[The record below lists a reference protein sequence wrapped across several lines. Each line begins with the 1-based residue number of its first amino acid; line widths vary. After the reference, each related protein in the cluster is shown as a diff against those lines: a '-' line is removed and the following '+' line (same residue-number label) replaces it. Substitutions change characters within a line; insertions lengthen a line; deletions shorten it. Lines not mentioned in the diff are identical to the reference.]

1 MNTKK
6 LLVPIFLALALALLV
21 APLGLADT
29 GINGLKAKVK
39 WFGCLEV
46 GKESCASPLKTLDVY
61 TCADNEFTEYVLV
74 RSNFDLDPIS
84 EFVGGEDAGKD
95 MVDSSLGTDPASLMA
110 YYYTTVA
117 IYFGIPDGTDP
128 GTYHA
133 HLYVMV
139 NGVQIKKPLH
149 IKIHVYDC

>member
-29 GINGLKAKVK
+29 GIHGLKAKVK
-39 WFGCLEV
+39 WYEGCEEKGGCATPLNTLEV
-46 GKESCASPLKTLDVY
+46 YECNGS
-61 TCADNEFTEYVLV
+61 EFTEYVLV
-74 RSNFDLDPIS
+74 RSNFDLDPITG
-84 EFVGGEDAGKD
+84 FIGGEDAGKD
-95 MVDSSLGTDPASLMA
+95 MVGSSLGSAPASLMA
-110 YYYTTVA
+110 YYYTEVA
-117 IYFGIPDGTDP
+117 VYFEIPLDTDH